1 MLLLLNQDNFLI
13 TSTNIRVLDRIVKI
27 FRDIPSI
34 RTHLQ
39 NLPSIA
45 FVPTMGN
52 LHAGHLALI
61 KQAKQLSS
69 EVVVSIFVN
78 RLQFLPH
85 EDFSRY
91 PRTIEQDCLLLEEL
105 NVNTI
110 FIPDEKILFP
120 KHQEFLLALPPIA
133 DTLEGKFRPGFFRGV
148 TTIILKLFNI
158 IQPDLAIFGKKDYQ
172 QLYMV
177 QEMVKQL
184 NFPIEIIAGETVRAS
199 DGLALSS
206 RNQYLDQS
214 QRIEASNLYQT
225 LLHIKKEIISSNKDF
240 RVLQEEVTQQLTERG
255 WKVDYVQICDRASLS
270 PACHRTE
277 PLVVLVAAWLAKT
290 RLIDNMEV

>member
-1 MLLLLNQDNFLI
+1 
-13 TSTNIRVLDRIVKI
+13 
-27 FRDIPSI
+27 
-34 RTHLQ
+34 
-39 NLPSIA
+39 
-45 FVPTMGN
+45 
-52 LHAGHLALI
+52 
-61 KQAKQLSS
+61 
-69 EVVVSIFVN
+69 
-78 RLQFLPH
+78 
-85 EDFSRY
+85 
-91 PRTIEQDCLLLEEL
+91 
-105 NVNTI
+105 
-110 FIPDEKILFP
+110 
-120 KHQEFLLALPPIA
+120 
-133 DTLEGKFRPGFFRGV
+133 
-148 TTIILKLFNI
+148 
-158 IQPDLAIFGKKDYQ
+158 QPDLAIFGKKDYQ

-240 RVLQEEVTQQLTERG
+240 RVLQEEATQQLTEHG